1 MKYAVFFIVLL
12 VSLGANMPDGV
23 IARLGLEPNY
33 LIALG
38 ICAVFTWMCVGRH
51 TAVMVAIALLS
62 IGANLTAASAQG
74 MGIDRD
80 VLAALMFSMVILP
93 ALINLIGWD
102 V

>member
-1 MKYAVFFIVLL
+1 MKYAVFFVVLL

-38 ICAVFTWMCVGRH
+38 LCAVFTWLCVGRH
-51 TAVMVAIALLS
+51 TAILVAIAVLS
-62 IGANLTAASAQG
+62 IGANLTAASAEG
-74 MGIDRD
+74 MGLDRD
-80 VLAALMFSMVILP
+80 VLAALMYSLVILP
-93 ALINLIGWD
+93 VLINLIGWD

>member
-1 MKYAVFFIVLL
+1 MKYAVFFVVLL

-38 ICAVFTWMCVGRH
+38 LCAVFTWLCVGRH
-51 TAVMVAIALLS
+51 TALLVAIAVLS
-62 IGANLTAASAQG
+62 IGANLTAASAEG
-74 MGIDRD
+74 MGLDRD
-80 VLAALMFSMVILP
+80 VLAALMYSLVILP
-93 ALINLIGWD
+93 VLVNLIGWD

>member
-38 ICAVFTWMCVGRH
+38 ICAVFTWLCVGRH
-51 TAVMVAIALLS
+51 TALLVGVAGLS
-62 IGANLTAASAQG
+62 IGANLTAASATS

-80 VLAALMFSMVILP
+80 VLAALMIALVILP
-93 ALINLIGWD
+93 VMVSLIGWD
-102 V
+102 E